1 MSIPPNT
8 DTHSITTSPLILA
21 SLRSKS
27 IPANTDTQLAPSN
40 FLLSKVISLPEN
52 INYYHF

>member
-52 INYYHF
+52 IAI